1 MQWNFGD
8 IIDSIVPILPEGH
21 LALVHGDREI
31 TWNEM
36 SARTNNLARNL
47 LANGAKTRDKVG
59 FYMRNRPE
67 YSLSLIHI

>member
-47 LANGAKTRDKVG
+47 LANGAETGDKVVL
-59 FYMRNRPE
+59 YAQPPR
-67 YSLSLIHI
+67 I